1 MRITL
6 TPRTAE
12 HVKIYWK
19 KIQDEEI
26 RKYIPLRSLSL
37 EETLAQFEA
46 SRQPGSGSFG
56 ISWSRPAEGPGPPRG
71 RSSASRAAS
80 KTS

>member
-1 MRITL
+1 MKITL

-19 KIQDEEI
+19 RIQDEEI
-26 RKYIPLRSLSL
+26 RKYIPLQSLSL
-37 EETLAQFEA
+37 EETLVQFA

-56 ISWSRPAEGPGPPRG
+56 IVHRSG
-71 RSSASRAAS
+71 R
-80 KTS
+80 